1 MIDIEITCPKCET
14 KFIMKV
20 YKLGVFFRCPCVNP
34 ECEYNIQIK
43 EVKPCQ

>member
-20 YKLGVFFRCPCVNP
+20 YKLGVFFQCPCPKCETKIKIP
-34 ECEYNIQIK
+34 EAK
-43 EVKPCQ
+43 KCQ